1 VVSSAEGGQPNV
13 HGALVQFQSS
23 PPPPRELLVRF
34 LYMGTRLSLAAS
46 SGCRLSQVVCMLNF
60 EPRKTWAQI
69 SRINPSSDL
78 FFDFVPTSEIMPI
91 FFDFQ
96 SWICMPV
103 SASDESELHL
113 YIPEIWTWQSSSANH
128 PSSSLFSISFLNIW
142 SLLFPCPPPLFSMHF
157 LPSLL
162 ASSLSLIISG
172 VSAAPH
178 ESHLGKRCTNS
189 ASDRSC
195 WGDYDLSTDYYNTV
209 PDTGVTRE
217 VIFPYFLHENILTVS
232 STTSNL
238 STQQLHPMES
248 REMSCLSM
256 EHFLAL
262 LSSPTGETLLVSI
275 STPFFSWSY

>member
-1 VVSSAEGGQPNV
+1 MTCFLTSFQPRRLCRSSLTSKVGFACQCLPLTN
-13 HGALVQFQSS
+13 LNSIYIFQRSGLGNLHQLTTH
-23 PPPPRELLVRF
+23 LL
-34 LYMGTRLSLAAS
+34 LY
-46 SGCRLSQVVCMLNF
+46 
-60 EPRKTWAQI
+60 
-69 SRINPSSDL
+69 
-78 FFDFVPTSEIMPI
+78 
-91 FFDFQ
+91 
-96 SWICMPV
+96 
-103 SASDESELHL
+103 
-113 YIPEIWTWQSSSANH
+113 
-128 PSSSLFSISFLNIW
+128 SLFSISFLNIW
-142 SLLFPCPPPLFSMHF
+142 SLSFPCPPPLFSMHF

-172 VSAAPH
+172 VSAASH

-275 STPFFSWSY
+275 STPFFPWSY